1 MNTQN
6 FPRIRKSR
14 SCVHSGYSR
23 GESAYFCRVN
33 RLSDHSQKLAL
44 DVRFGSK
51 AAAGSDDAYLN
62 HSSAAAWA
70 RLCKPLISRMDSMPS
85 SSASN
90 IATADALTLL
100 LHNQHALAA
109 AIEEVT
115 VWLAANGVAVVAD
128 NAVMA
133 METLD
138 TNAKAITDAIMR
150 IRQS

>member
-1 MNTQN
+1 
-6 FPRIRKSR
+6 
-14 SCVHSGYSR
+14 
-23 GESAYFCRVN
+23 
-33 RLSDHSQKLAL
+33 
-44 DVRFGSK
+44 
-51 AAAGSDDAYLN
+51 
-62 HSSAAAWA
+62 
-70 RLCKPLISRMDSMPS
+70 MPNNS
-85 SSASN
+85 VSN

-109 AIEEVT
+109 AIEEVA
-115 VWLAANGVAVVAD
+115 VWLAASGAAVVAD